1 MDETTLLFEGP
12 VPEAYAGA
20 RLDVIVAQ
28 LVPEVSRSRLQA
40 WMREGRVRVNDVVV
54 TRPRTAVQAGDQL
67 RVERPPPV
75 REPVLAPQ
83 PIALDVVHEDAA
95 LLVIHKPAGLVVHPG
110 AGNPDG
116 TLQNA
121 LLHHAPELADVP
133 RAGLVH
139 RLDKETSG
147 LLVVARTLAA
157 HTRLVAAL
165 QQREISREYDAV
177 VLGEMISGGTIDE
190 PMGRHAVDRKRMAVR
205 PDGRP
210 AVTHYRIAARY
221 PGFTRLR
228 VTLET
233 GRTHQIRVHMAA
245 LGYPIVGDP
254 VYGGRRRLPA
264 GLSAQVRE
272 QIQGFNR
279 QALHARRLGLH
290 HPLSG
295 EWYTWEAPWPDDL
308 SALIAVLEGLSPPG

>member
-75 REPVLAPQ
+75 REPALAPQ

-245 LGYPIVGDP
+245 LGYPRVGDP

>member
-75 REPVLAPQ
+75 REPALAPQ